1 MKNFKSHFEYSKNER
16 SGIFILCSII
26 VGLLVF
32 LKFYKPTQVP
42 LLDISSSE
50 IVSIQNKID
59 SLKLI
64 AIEARK
70 PKIYPFNPNF
80 ITDYKAYTLGLSTEE
95 FDRLKNFR
103 EKDKWINSVSDFKK
117 VTKVKDSVLDKI
129 SPYFKFPDWVK
140 NPKSKYVSNTS
151 FPKKNFK
158 DYNKELPFEQKIDLN
173 IATAEQL
180 KKVYGIGDALSARIV
195 KEREK
200 LGGFS
205 NNDQLYGI
213 WGLNDSVVQKT
224 LLQFTVKTPKVIEKI
239 NVNTASASD
248 IATIKGISFDLAAEI
263 WEFRTLRERINSLD
277 ELQKIDGITSSKL
290 KLIAL
295 YLSVE

>member
-95 FDRLKNFR
+95 FDRLKKFR

-205 NNDQLYGI
+205 NNDQLYEI

>member
-42 LLDISSSE
+42 LLDISSPE
-50 IVSIQNKID
+50 IVSSQNEID

-103 EKDKWINSVSDFKK
+103 EKDKWVNSVSDFKK
-117 VTKVKDSVLDKI
+117 VTKVNDSVLYKI
-129 SPYFKFPDWVK
+129 SPYFKFPDWVT